1 MPPRPHAWRAA
12 ATRNHNRGTWRTARE
27 KCRGSG
33 GLTSSSPACPI
44 FCPSSI
50 RRRKRPRLHTCTRN
64 SVRAGQH
71 GGNHGISR
79 HPVHQD
85 FSPRTSAIMICWRA
99 FAHDTQGRTA
109 VNPAAESTKHAPF
122 PLKKTKNAALG
133 ASIATSLQPRVWQ
146 PVAAAIV
153 MGVLQTMRPQQRGK
167 KPPTAASKRKGS
179 LHRPL
184 AVLHAI
190 VERPFVHVAVGVPAH
205 A

>member
-1 MPPRPHAWRAA
+1 MGARPPAALRRTWQRRCKRRRQPEHGYMPPRPHAWRAA

-64 SVRAGQH
+64 RVRAGQH

-122 PLKKTKNAALG
+122 PLKKIIFFYLVSTGIILHDKLLDLLSIVQTSYVGLQNFINGYRNRSNA
-133 ASIATSLQPRVWQ
+133 T
-146 PVAAAIV
+146 
-153 MGVLQTMRPQQRGK
+153 
-167 KPPTAASKRKGS
+167 
-179 LHRPL
+179 
-184 AVLHAI
+184 
-190 VERPFVHVAVGVPAH
+190 E
-205 A
+205 